1 MTTGLMHRCLTKS
14 LSGPAHYPRG
24 RPRGRVLGGLLALSA
39 LGGCVVHSAGKLP
52 KYSAPAAGSPAAT
65 IEVGTHGNV
74 WYVDGS
80 ETPPFAKEVRV
91 SPGEHRVGLNC
102 LSFEIVS
109 VRTVVTVGSPI
120 LIPIINSK
128 SALHVVM
135 VSGPFLQE
143 KKYYARC
150 VSLNGEPRAW
160 LADAPD
166 AVDVPQGFAV
176 TCVQGCLN

>member
-1 MTTGLMHRCLTKS
+1 MRVRELTIRR
-14 LSGPAHYPRG
+14 LF
-24 RPRGRVLGGLLALSA
+24 GRVLGGLLALNA
-39 LGGCVVHSAGKLP
+39 LSGCVVHSVGSLP

-65 IEVGTHGNV
+65 IEVGAHGHV

-80 ETPPFAKEVRV
+80 ETPPFAKVVRV

-109 VRTVVTVGSPI
+109 VKMAVAGGSSS
-120 LIPIINSK
+120 LIPIVDSK

-150 VSLNGEPRAW
+150 ISLNGEPRAW

-166 AVDVPQGFAV
+166 GVDVPQGFAV